1 MTADCKAWI
10 SLPREEVLSVVMLIR
25 RILYS
30 TAACLLA
37 SAVLADEPE
46 CATNYKSGATSA
58 ETSVLTVLA
67 PAAVIDALPFKLAA
81 AGAAM
86 EWSNPSKGIIKAGS
100 LDVKAEA
107 SGKVTRVTFH
117 SSPAVDKATL
127 CRYATL
133 VGNPPLPPAPPVA
146 QDPALIA
153 QLKNDLRLKHQIVQP
168 EIGRGINNVT
178 FRGLEDFLE
187 FTVTGIKDLPED
199 KREYRVTMV
208 LPRDLCLIAAE
219 DLNDAAMG
227 MVGQSAKAR
236 TKPGRADATMVYAK
250 DGAGWKFLDAFI
262 THLETVK

>member
-1 MTADCKAWI
+1 
-10 SLPREEVLSVVMLIR
+10 MLIR
-25 RILYS
+25 RILFS
-30 TAACLLA
+30 TAACLVA

-46 CATNYKSGATSA
+46 CAANYKSDATSA
-58 ETSVLTVLA
+58 STSVLTVLA
-67 PAAVIDALPFKLAA
+67 PAAVIETLPFKLAA
-81 AGAAM
+81 AGATM
-86 EWSNPSKGIIKAGS
+86 EWSNPAKGIIKAGP

-117 SSPAVDKATL
+117 SSPAADKATL

-133 VGNPPLPPAPPVA
+133 VGNPPLPPAPPVP

-153 QLKNDLRLKHQIVQP
+153 QMKNDLRLKHQIMQP
-168 EIGRGINNVT
+168 EIGGGINHVT

-208 LPRDLCLIAAE
+208 LPRDLCSIAVE
-219 DLNDAAMG
+219 DLGDVSAG
-227 MVGQSAKAR
+227 MLGQNTKAR
-236 TKPGRADATMVYAK
+236 TKPGRADATMIYAK

-262 THLETVK
+262 THLESVK